1 MNKNKYLLISL
12 AAIALTASLLAACF
26 VRIGSHTGSQ
36 PELDEGNTK
45 VLGLLNADA
54 GKEPEKE
61 ADPSQK
67 TLLTDAA
74 WEQAEG
80 MITRYL
86 SAGDFDGL
94 DSYLKDMT
102 AEYREP
108 ESGRYLSKAASLRDD
123 LAKISSLEAG
133 TAALM
138 KTFRNPE
145 LLAAALV
152 YAPISCKYTTV
163 QDLDSFMV
171 PPPDAAG
178 QIEIQEISL
187 TDTERQA
194 WFSRINQNPDHA
206 YADVKVY
213 SVQNYGAEF
222 HLVLAYTI
230 STDTWEPYLIDSAD
244 ERVPKVFQT
253 ALQLKTAKDQG
264 FISEETMDTGLI
276 YENLD
281 EMDFSIFD

>member
-1 MNKNKYLLISL
+1 MKKSKYILISL
-12 AAIALTASLLAACF
+12 TAIALTASLLAACF
-26 VRIGSHTGSQ
+26 VRIGFHQQ
-36 PELDEGNTK
+36 PESDEGNTR
-45 VLGLLNADA
+45 VLGLLNADTE
-54 GKEPEKE
+54 KEPETK
-61 ADPSQK
+61 PTQK

-74 WEQAEG
+74 WQQAER

-152 YAPISCKYTTV
+152 YAPISCKYTAV

>member
-1 MNKNKYLLISL
+1 MKKSKYILISL
-12 AAIALTASLLAACF
+12 TAIALTASLIAACF
-26 VRIGSHTGSQ
+26 VRIGFHTDRQ
-36 PELDEGNTK
+36 PESDEGNTK
-45 VLGLLNADA
+45 VLGLLNADTE
-54 GKEPEKE
+54 KEPETK
-61 ADPSQK
+61 PTQK
-67 TLLTDAA
+67 TLLTDAV
-74 WEQAEG
+74 WKQAEG

-94 DSYLKDMT
+94 NSYLQNIIAGYEEEDGGKH
-102 AEYREP
+102 
-108 ESGRYLSKAASLRDD
+108 LLKAASIRDD
-123 LAKISSLEAG
+123 LAKISSLDAN

-138 KTFRNPE
+138 QTFRNPE

-152 YAPISCKYTTV
+152 YAPISCKYTAV

-171 PPPDAAG
+171 PPPDTEG
-178 QIEIQEISL
+178 QINIQEISL
-187 TDTERQA
+187 TDTERQT
-194 WFSRINQNPDHA
+194 WFQRINQNPDHV
-206 YADVKVY
+206 YADVKIY

-222 HLVLAYTI
+222 HLVLAYVI
-230 STDTWEPYLIDSAD
+230 STDTWYPYLIDSAD